1 MNTRGYQQYKQQSLN
16 TMTPGELLLLVLDEL
31 VKRLLRGDLALQQR
45 DYELFDASIDRCVA
59 IVRYLD
65 DTLDRKYEI
74 SRELHRLYEFFSYD
88 LNRIKIGRNQEE
100 LNRLRPLIVD
110 LRDAFRIAER
120 NVAEQNGANATSS
133 FSGTRH
139 IPDTDSGIPGLDM
152 GGRNAYGYPHA

>member
-31 VKRLLRGDLALQQR
+31 VKRLLRGDLALQQQN
-45 DYELFDASIDRCVA
+45 YELFDASIDRCIA

-100 LNRLRPLIVD
+100 LNRLRPLIID
-110 LRDAFRIAER
+110 LRDTFRIAER

-133 FSGTRH
+133 LSGPRH
-139 IPDTDSGIPGLDM
+139 LPDSDSGIPGLDT
-152 GGRNAYGYPHA
+152 GGRNPYGHSYS

>member
-1 MNTRGYQQYKQQSLN
+1 MNTRGYQQYKEQSLN

-31 VKRLLRGDLALQQR
+31 VKRLLRGDLALQQQN
-45 DYELFDASIDRCVA
+45 YELFEASIDRCIA

-88 LNRIKIGRNQEE
+88 LNRIKIGRNQDE

-110 LRDAFRIAER
+110 LRDTFRIAER
-120 NVAEQNGANATSS
+120 TVAEQNGARATSS
-133 FSGTRH
+133 MSGPRN
-139 IPDTDSGIPGLDM
+139 ISDSGPGIPGLDG
-152 GGRNAYGYPHA
+152 GGRNAYGPSYS

>member
-1 MNTRGYQQYKQQSLN
+1 MNTRGYQQYKEQSLN
-16 TMTPGELLLLVLDEL
+16 TMTPGELLLLLLDEL
-31 VKRLLRGDLALQQR
+31 VKRLLRGDLALQQQ

-88 LNRIKIGRNQEE
+88 LNRIKIGRNQAE

-110 LRDAFRIAER
+110 LRDTFRIAER
-120 NVAEQNGANATSS
+120 TVSGQNGTGNA
-133 FSGTRH
+133 SGLGPRGG
-139 IPDTDSGIPGLDM
+139 PGPGIPGFE
-152 GGRNAYGYPHA
+152 GGRTPYGPAYS